1 MNAVNYQEIGR
12 KVCEID
18 RLLRTEIL
26 VKDGKNQEKSYGKT
40 LLSNIK
46 LTKESAA
53 SCFLPAIT
61 LEQWLILC

>member
-26 VKDGKNQEKSYGKT
+26 VKDGKNQEKAMGKHFYQT
-40 LLSNIK
+40 SN
-46 LTKESAA
+46 
-53 SCFLPAIT
+53 
-61 LEQWLILC
+61 